1 MGVHDKNS
9 EGCENGWRNTSFTFV
24 CLFFFFLFQQ
34 ITILLFRRSFS
45 MLLARTLLCFFFF
58 FVYHTFFLTRRVT
71 LMVFLFFFSP
81 IFCCPS
87 LPPKKKKKGDIR
99 QVATK
104 LSKLVESV
112 LRHIYLE
119 TRRELELQV
128 THLTKE
134 ERKKKKQKDLFGCCF
149 RASAVG
155 TSSRRLHLKL
165 VSPLHSL
172 QQASSLLSPRLWLSL
187 FLQLLGRVTRHFAG
201 VLPLYQRTHKHTHI
215 DEKSCHVVLA
225 SNYFLCSH
233 AGPLPCCLCGVVD
246 GSVREVRQ
254 CENNT

>member
-24 CLFFFFLFQQ
+24 CFFFFFLFQQ

-134 ERKKKKQKDLFGCCF
+134 ERKKKKTEGPFWVLFQGF
-149 RASAVG
+149 GSWNKLSTPASQ
-155 TSSRRLHLKL
+155 TREPSTQSS
-165 VSPLHSL
+165 
-172 QQASSLLSPRLWLSL
+172 ASLLSSLSQTMVESFPAATRTCDKALRWRTSSLPTYTQAHTYRREKLPRSVGKQLFSLFSRWASSVLSL
-187 FLQLLGRVTRHFAG
+187 RRCRWIRA
-201 VLPLYQRTHKHTHI
+201 
-215 DEKSCHVVLA
+215 
-225 SNYFLCSH
+225 
-233 AGPLPCCLCGVVD
+233 
-246 GSVREVRQ
+246 
-254 CENNT
+254 